1 MNLRPLIAAFFLT
14 SGATAL
20 VYQVIWVRMLGLVVG
35 HSVFG
40 MSTVVAT
47 YMAGL
52 GIGAA
57 VAGRVAAKST
67 HPLALY
73 GFAEIAIGLF
83 ALASPWV
90 LKGAEAVA
98 ATLGTGAH
106 LLGTLGTAGLALLP
120 PTLAMGATLPLL
132 TRWYARDEHRL
143 GRDMGWLYAINTTG
157 AFAGAALAGFALL
170 PSLGQPTS
178 LALAAA
184 ANIAIGVGAVI
195 LGRRHPLAPTFGPAE
210 ADPHDDAP
218 TEPASDDDATSGP
231 VDPAAASALTPGTRR
246 VVLLAFSISGCAALI
261 QQVAWTRSFGLFV
274 GSTTYAFSLIVS
286 AFIAGLAIG
295 GYVFARVVDRR
306 PDRVTLLAALNLGI
320 ALASALLI
328 PLLGEL
334 PLLLIRPLAALAD
347 SFAASQAFTFGLL
360 FALVLV
366 PTVLMGGTYPAAT
379 RALADDP
386 ATAPVVVGRAYA
398 WNTAGAI
405 VGSAVGGLALLP
417 IIGLRNVLWLAV
429 GLSLSAAALLLFTQG
444 RRAAL
449 VLPLLAVLGA
459 LGAPPWNP
467 RHMNLAPHMYAK
479 DLASDARRLAEL
491 RDGGQILFHEE
502 GASATV
508 TVLQRETGA
517 RVLRIN
523 GKTDA
528 STELDRLYQ
537 GIAGT
542 LPLLL
547 SHSRDSALVI
557 GLGSGMSLANALDHP
572 LRDVVAVELL
582 PEVARGAAW
591 FGPLIGEPLRD
602 PRTEL
607 VIADGLHHLQRTDE
621 QYDVVASQPTNLF
634 VSGVATL
641 FTVEAFE
648 AMKAR
653 THPGGVVSVWVQGYL
668 LRDADFRM
676 AVRTFLSVFDD
687 VTLWS
692 AGSFDYYLQAH
703 IGSSMKLDREE
714 LAARLAGLEANGNA
728 LWTGLRDPVDLQRHY
743 VLGDAT
749 LREWVGD
756 GPIQHADDPFLEFTA
771 PRGLYGGEGLLD
783 VDALLA
789 LRERLPLDDPALE
802 ERYAAVTALDAA
814 VAAGDG
820 AATAQAV
827 ALDPQNPHGQARL
840 ARAAYEFSLAKAQ
853 AGQLGEALTVAR
865 RATELQPWA
874 LPPWQLLAQVEL
886 AMGQPADAVQTL
898 RRGVDEQPWNPYAWQ
913 ALADMQEAVGT
924 DSGEARRRQRELGLD

>member
-57 VAGRVAAKST
+57 LAGRVAAKST
-67 HPLALY
+67 HPLSLY

-90 LKGAEAVA
+90 LRGAEAVA
-98 ATLGTGAH
+98 ATLGTDAH
-106 LLGTLGTAGLALLP
+106 LLGTLGAAGLALLP

-184 ANIAIGVGAVI
+184 ANIAIGVGAVV
-195 LGRRHPLAPTFGPAE
+195 LGRRHPLAPAHGPEGPPDDGA
-210 ADPHDDAP
+210 AD
-218 TEPASDDDATSGP
+218 T
-231 VDPAAASALTPGTRR
+231 PAASPPSPALSPATRR
-246 VVLLAFSISGCAALI
+246 AVLVAFAISGCAALI

-274 GSTTYAFSLIVS
+274 GSTTYAFSLIVA
-286 AFIAGLAIG
+286 AFIAGLALG
-295 GYVFARVVDRR
+295 GHVFARVVDRR
-306 PDRVTLLAALNLGI
+306 PDRVILLAALNLGI

-334 PLLLIRPLAALAD
+334 PLLLITPLAALAD
-347 SFAASQAFTFGLL
+347 SFVASQAFTFALL

-386 ATAPVVVGRAYA
+386 ATAPLVVGRAYA
-398 WNTAGAI
+398 WNTGGAI
-405 VGSAVGGLALLP
+405 VGSAVGGLVLLP
-417 IIGLRNVLWLAV
+417 LIGLRNVLWLAV
-429 GLSLSAAALLLFTQG
+429 GLSLAAAGLLLFTQG
-444 RRAAL
+444 RRAGL
-449 VLPLLAVLGA
+449 VLPLLALLGA
-459 LGAPPWNP
+459 VGAPPWNP

-479 DLASDARRLAEL
+479 DLADDPRRLAEL

-502 GASATV
+502 GAGATV
-508 TVLQRETGA
+508 SVLQRETGA

-528 STELDRLYQ
+528 STEVDRLYQ

-547 SHSRDSALVI
+547 SKDREAALVI

-572 LRDVVAVELL
+572 VKDVVAVELL
-582 PEVARGAAW
+582 PEVARGAEL
-591 FGPLIGEPLRD
+591 FGPVIGDPLAD
-602 PRTEL
+602 PRTDL
-607 VIADGLHHLQRTDE
+607 VIGDGLHHLQRTDE
-621 QYDVVASQPTNLF
+621 QFDVVASQPTNLF

-653 THPGGVVSVWVQGYL
+653 TKPGGVVSVWVQGYL

-676 AVRTFLSVFDD
+676 AVRTFLSVFDG

-703 IGSSMKLDREE
+703 IEPAQPLDRAE

-728 LWTGLRDPVDLQRHY
+728 LWTGLREPVDLQRHY
-743 VLGDAT
+743 VLGDAS
-749 LREWVGD
+749 LREWVGE

-783 VDALLA
+783 VNALLA
-789 LRERLPLDDPALE
+789 LREKLPLDDPALE

-820 AATAQAV
+820 NATAAAV
-827 ALDPQNPHGQARL
+827 RLDPDNPHGQARL
-840 ARAAYEFSLAKAQ
+840 ARASYEFALGKAMEGDLATAHQ
-853 AGQLGEALTVAR
+853 VAR

-874 LPPWQLLAQVEL
+874 LPPWQLLAQIEL
-886 AMGQPADAVQTL
+886 SQNQPADAVQTL

-913 ALADMQEAVGT
+913 ALGDMQTAAGLDAT
-924 DSGEARRRQRELGLD
+924 EARTKQGELGLP